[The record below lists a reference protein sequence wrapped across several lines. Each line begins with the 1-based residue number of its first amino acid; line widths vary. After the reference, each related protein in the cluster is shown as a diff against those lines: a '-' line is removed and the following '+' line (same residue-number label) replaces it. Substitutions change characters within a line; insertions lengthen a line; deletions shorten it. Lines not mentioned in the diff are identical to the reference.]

1 MYYFTTNIKNK
12 NGDLIKKAHFK
23 GLIAT
28 YRMYHNREAPLS
40 KTSKLTFITLGYDN
54 AKYVDIIVK
63 KHIFVGKFIG
73 ITGEGK
79 IDDYGNITCKTVEP
93 FSN

>member
-1 MYYFTTNIKNK
+1 MYY
-12 NGDLIKKAHFK
+12 
-23 GLIAT
+23 
-28 YRMYHNREAPLS
+28 NREAPLS

-54 AKYVDIIVK
+54 AKYIDIIVK
-63 KHIFVGKFIG
+63 KHIFLGKFIG